1 MILQLKE
8 LYDKL
13 KNIKTYLIK
22 IGPKRR
28 QGQIVI
34 NKLEEAKIFYD
45 EYTLLISELNKDIKE
60 GRLSTQD
67 TDLVIKLSSDFQS
80 LYTDIEFL
88 CTKHKSSDFKDK
100 LSDMTETNVNMV
112 ETFNLKTALSLL
124 AQMNDDEFNTKQL
137 IDNIEYY
144 ASVLEKDECKHKL
157 IQFVLKSR
165 LSQGAKLKIKCSYST
180 VTDLINDMRKE
191 LLPQKSAPAIQDK
204 LQKCRQNNLNI
215 QDYGKE
221 ITEMFVEL
229 TIAQSS
235 GNSDCYNILKPLNE
249 KYAIKKFAN
258 GLRNRRLSTVITSRN
273 YSSLK
278 DAIQAAM
285 EEDIGSASTSA
296 GEILAQTMP
305 DSSANIDFTDDWSDQ
320 PKVVEAHIKPKDHIE
335 LVFIEKKKLNSIKQQ
350 NDVRFETKT
359 FCYVPVR
366 NSIYIKY
373 MDSQSQIT
381 PAEFVRELD
390 EACLKNGINELY
402 FVMTKRNNV
411 FVEKLLNEV
420 QIYGSAT
427 MPRLCILKDI
437 IRIENKDDQKC
448 ELSKYVEAYPLISKN
463 TTEVAR
469 ILVNNFILRYGI
481 PKEIATDRGAEFM
494 SSIMNEVCK
503 LLHITKTNST
513 AYHHQSIGALENSH
527 KHLGS
532 FLRIQC
538 DNHPEMWSQWL
549 PFWCFSFNT
558 SVHRET
564 KFTPYELVF
573 GKKCSLPSNLLANSM
588 TLSSSA
594 KSGDEWLVASRV
606 VQPIVL
612 VSISSSAE
620 LKFSSTWAALVR
632 TGVSALLSLT

>member
-67 TDLVIKLSSDFQS
+67 TDLVIKLSSEFQS

-100 LSDMTETNVNMV
+100 FSDMTETNVNMA

-249 KYAIKKFAN
+249 KYAIKKFAD

-296 GEILAQTMP
+296 GEILGMSHQNYNKPTSHTF
-305 DSSANIDFTDDWSDQ
+305 SSPRRQNYHRGGQHFNSR
-320 PKVVEAHIKPKDHIE
+320 
-335 LVFIEKKKLNSIKQQ
+335 VFSQRTNYNPNFRGQ
-350 NDVRFETKT
+350 NQVPMSAPR
-359 FCYVPVR
+359 PVR
-366 NSIYIKY
+366 RPWQKRGMYNNNNNRRGNRWNRNQHMRVITETENNS
-373 MDSQSQIT
+373 DV
-381 PAEFVRELD
+381 A
-390 EACLKNGINELY
+390 
-402 FVMTKRNNV
+402 
-411 FVEKLLNEV
+411 
-420 QIYGSAT
+420 
-427 MPRLCILKDI
+427 
-437 IRIENKDDQKC
+437 ENK
-448 ELSKYVEAYPLISKN
+448 
-463 TTEVAR
+463 
-469 ILVNNFILRYGI
+469 FF
-481 PKEIATDRGAEFM
+481 RG
-494 SSIMNEVCK
+494 
-503 LLHITKTNST
+503 
-513 AYHHQSIGALENSH
+513 
-527 KHLGS
+527 
-532 FLRIQC
+532 
-538 DNHPEMWSQWL
+538 
-549 PFWCFSFNT
+549 
-558 SVHRET
+558 
-564 KFTPYELVF
+564 
-573 GKKCSLPSNLLANSM
+573 
-588 TLSSSA
+588 
-594 KSGDEWLVASRV
+594 
-606 VQPIVL
+606 
-612 VSISSSAE
+612 
-620 LKFSSTWAALVR
+620 
-632 TGVSALLSLT
+632 